1 LAGYLIIEGGVIIS
15 QERLCNYELAVVFS
29 PQIAEEDITAA
40 IEKVSQFIT
49 QKGGEVGA
57 VNRWGRRKLAYP
69 IKHFTEGNYALTQFK
84 LQPNLAAELETN
96 LRGSEEILRHL
107 LVRLE
112 E

>member
-1 LAGYLIIEGGVIIS
+1 M
-15 QERLCNYELAVVFS
+15 CNYELAVVFS
-29 PQIAEEDITAA
+29 PEIAEEDMAAA
-40 IEKVSQFIT
+40 IERVSQSIT
-49 QKGGEVGA
+49 QKGGEVST

-69 IKHFTEGNYALTQFK
+69 IKRFKEGNYTLAQFK